1 MTESWALTEQSLSP
15 LWFCACRVLV
25 RVLRV
30 GLASSSSGHNDSA
43 RVMTRVSRREASSD
57 FGKTLLLSAS
67 AREMA
72 SDVDTEEVLAPADPA
87 ASSVT
92 DFVAAV
98 EEEMVKSKVTS
109 AEECFPGVWVDSLA
123 VDLVT

>member
-1 MTESWALTEQSLSP
+1 MTEQSLS
-15 LWFCACRVLV
+15 LHWFCACRVLV

-30 GLASSSSGHNDSA
+30 GLASSSSGHNVSA

-72 SDVDTEEVLAPADPA
+72 SDVDAEEVLAPADPP

-92 DFVAAV
+92 DFVAV
-98 EEEMVKSKVTS
+98 DEEEMVASKVAS
-109 AEECFPGVWVDSLA
+109 AEECFPGVRVDSLA